1 MRILS
6 TENMAL
12 VRVALL
18 ALALSLAGCAST
30 ESSKPAPAKATEPA
44 KQAAPAKTAPAP
56 AKTAPAPAAPASTGI
71 AAPSGD
77 MGNVVFFRESKFVGA
92 MVSFKVREG
101 EQELGKLSSGTYFV
115 AQVPAG
121 AHAFTVHSEAK
132 DVLNLE
138 VERGQTYYVQGS
150 ISMGVMV
157 GRPNLAPSDAAT
169 FATLKA
175 KLKDSAASEKKK

>member
-6 TENMAL
+6 TDNKAL
-12 VRVALL
+12 VRAALL

-30 ESSKPAPAKATEPA
+30 ESSKPAPAKSTEPA
-44 KQAAPAKTAPAP
+44 KQTAP

-101 EQELGKLSSGTYFV
+101 EQELGKLSSGTYFI

-169 FATLKA
+169 FASMKH
-175 KLKDSAASEKKK
+175 KLKDSAGSEKKK